1 MSDAEWDADDFE
13 PKTSN
18 LEAAKPK
25 TDKWEGEDED
35 DDVKDSWDKESD
47 DDDDTS
53 KGSEDSNSMKAVQRK
68 KKKKMHEIIA
78 EKEAAKV
85 EEAEK
90 RAQAMADQEFA
101 NTPEGK
107 LAEKLRRQKLEEQE
121 ALDQNA
127 ELFGVK
133 SAGGSGI
140 DAMVP
145 ETSEQFDELS
155 KAVVEK
161 VRLFSASSHYN
172 DFVENLIKELTLDL
186 PPATLKKVKI
196 HVETLHT
203 TKSKEE
209 KAATKGG
216 KKKGKGSTV
225 KMDLNKDIFGGET
238 GGGYDEFDDFM

>member
-1 MSDAEWDADDFE
+1 MSDAEWDADDYE
-13 PKTSN
+13 PETSGN
-18 LEAAKPK
+18 LEKTTPK

-47 DDDDTS
+47 DEDTS
-53 KGSEDSNSMKAVQRK
+53 KGSEDSNSVKAVQRK
-68 KKKKMHEIIA
+68 KKKKLHEILA
-78 EKEAAKV
+78 EKEAAQV
-85 EEAEK
+85 EDAEK
-90 RAQAMADQEFA
+90 RAQAMADEEFA

-107 LAEKLRRQKLEEQE
+107 LAEKLRRQKIAEQE

-133 SAGGSGI
+133 SSGGSGI
-140 DAMVP
+140 DAMAP
-145 ETSEQFDELS
+145 ETSEQFDEMS

-161 VRLFSASSHYN
+161 LQSFSASEHYH
-172 DFVENLIKELTLDL
+172 DFVENIVKELTLDL